1 MTTPMQEMLEW
12 VRTTLPMELDWPMM
26 IEQKIKSLL
35 EKEKEHIINAA
46 NFDSRSIA
54 ENGYRRGEQY
64 YNETFNTNEQ

>member
-35 EKEKEHIINAA
+35 EKEKVVAQQYAAFAIECDRQKLPVVEFDDWINL
-46 NFDSRSIA
+46 
-54 ENGYRRGEQY
+54 
-64 YNETFNTNEQ
+64 